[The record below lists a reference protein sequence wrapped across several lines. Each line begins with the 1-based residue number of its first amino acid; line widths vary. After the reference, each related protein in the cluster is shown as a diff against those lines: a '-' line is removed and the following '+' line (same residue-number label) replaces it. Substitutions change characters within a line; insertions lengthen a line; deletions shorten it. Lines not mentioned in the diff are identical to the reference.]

1 MAPAVLPFVHRVLSW
16 TRRLMGAGAGAPS
29 RPNAKLGTFLGV
41 FTPTILTI
49 LGVIMYLRFGWVVG
63 HAGVGG
69 ALLIVCL
76 ANGITLITTLS
87 LSSVATNARLGI
99 GGAYYIISR
108 SLGPEIGGAIGL
120 PLFLAQAVSV
130 TLYSYGLAES
140 LRFVWPGVPVPA
152 AAVAVILGV
161 AALAYRGVGS
171 ALRSQIPILG
181 LIALSLLLLALG
193 AVFCEGPAG
202 PGGTG
207 GSGEVP
213 FWTIFA
219 VFFPAVTGIMAGLGF
234 SGDLR
239 DPQRSIPRGALAAC
253 LTGFAVY
260 LVVPILL
267 VLGADAETL
276 RNDPL
281 VWTRVAPL
289 GALLVL
295 PGLWGAIFS
304 SAVGSILGAPRTL
317 QALARDH
324 LAPRSLAAVAEEGGE
339 PVLGLAVTLAIALAA
354 ATLGDLNTVASV
366 VTLFFLTV
374 YGMLNLVAALEG
386 LSGDPSWR
394 PTLRVPWAVSLLGA
408 LGCFGSMVLI
418 HPTATAVA
426 VLVVL
431 ALYVALHRKERK
443 ADWGD
448 VRRGVYEALI
458 RWALV
463 KLSRRPLSAR
473 NWRPHVLVFVEDA
486 ERRLELVRF
495 GHWFS
500 QDRGVVTVCELVEG
514 DLLTLEQ
521 DPLERKAEIEAL
533 FRREGIAAFGEVDVV
548 PSVEQGIVG
557 VAQANGMA
565 ALEPNTVLLGWPG
578 DPERLA
584 ALLRVTRRLE
594 RLKKS
599 LIIGRV
605 APGGAASD
613 NARRRSVHVWWGGLE
628 RNGDLL
634 LLLAYLLTRNRQWR
648 GARIRVLSVASNP
661 LMREGTERAL
671 RRLLPEL
678 RIDAEVEV
686 LVKPQETSIR
696 ELIQAESR
704 DADAVLL
711 GLATPEAGKE
721 EEYASRLAELAE
733 GLPTF
738 FFVKNASL
746 FVGDLICAQ
755 G

>member
-1 MAPAVLPFVHRVLSW
+1 M
-16 TRRLMGAGAGAPS
+16 
-29 RPNAKLGTFLGV
+29 
-41 FTPTILTI
+41 
-49 LGVIMYLRFGWVVG
+49 
-63 HAGVGG
+63 
-69 ALLIVCL
+69 
-76 ANGITLITTLS
+76 
-87 LSSVATNARLGI
+87 
-99 GGAYYIISR
+99 
-108 SLGPEIGGAIGL
+108 
-120 PLFLAQAVSV
+120 
-130 TLYSYGLAES
+130 
-140 LRFVWPGVPVPA
+140 
-152 AAVAVILGV
+152 
-161 AALAYRGVGS
+161 
-171 ALRSQIPILG
+171 G
-181 LIALSLLLLALG
+181 LIALSVLALAGG
-193 AVFCEGPAG
+193 ALLGAG
-202 PGGTG
+202 PPAPRVSG
-207 GSGEVP
+207 GSGEVG
-213 FWTIFA
+213 FWTLFA
-219 VFFPAVTGIMAGLGF
+219 VFFPAVTGIMAGLGL
-234 SGDLR
+234 SGDLK
-239 DPQRSIPRGALAAC
+239 DPQKSIPRGALAAC
-253 LTGFAVY
+253 LAGFGVY
-260 LVVPILL
+260 LTVPVLL
-267 VLGADAETL
+267 ALGADAETL
-276 RNDPL
+276 REDPL
-281 VWTRVAPL
+281 VWTRIAPL
-289 GALLVL
+289 GALFVL

-324 LAPRSLAAVAEEGGE
+324 LAPRRFAAVAQEGGE
-339 PVLGLAVTLAIALAA
+339 PVFGLAVTLAIALGAVF
-354 ATLGDLNTVASV
+354 LGDLNTVASV

-394 PTLRVPWAVSLLGA
+394 PTLRVPWPVNLAGSLA
-408 LGCFGSMVLI
+408 CFGTMVLI
-418 HPTATAVA
+418 SAGATVFA

-431 ALYVALHRKERK
+431 ALYVALQRKERK

-473 NWRPHVLVFVEDA
+473 NWRPHILVFVESA
-486 ERRLELVRF
+486 ERRLELIRF

-514 DLLTLEQ
+514 DLLALEQ
-521 DPLERKAEIEAL
+521 DPVERKDQIEAL
-533 FRREGIAAFGEVDVV
+533 FHREGIAAFGEVDVV
-548 PSVEQGIVG
+548 PNVEQGIVG

-584 ALLRVTRRLE
+584 ELLRVTRRLE

-605 APGGAASD
+605 DSEAAPRGH
-613 NARRRSVHVWWGGLE
+613 RPRSVHVWWGGLE

-648 GARIRVLSVASNP
+648 GARIRVLSVASNV
-661 LMREGTERAL
+661 LMRETTERTL

-678 RIDAEVEV
+678 RIDADVEV
-686 LVKPQETSIR
+686 VLRPPETSIR

-711 GLATPEAGKE
+711 GLATPEQGKE
-721 EEYASRLAELAE
+721 EEYALRLAELAD

-746 FVGDLICAQ
+746 FVGELISAEGQGDLSRIPLPAGTQVQ
-755 G
+755 GGTRAGR